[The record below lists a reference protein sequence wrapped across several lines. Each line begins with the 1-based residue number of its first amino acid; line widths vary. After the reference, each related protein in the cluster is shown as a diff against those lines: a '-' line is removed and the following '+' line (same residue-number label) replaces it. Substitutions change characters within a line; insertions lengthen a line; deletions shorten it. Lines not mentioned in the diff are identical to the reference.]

1 MEHKR
6 LSHTDITSN
15 VKVYLLHSMLEN
27 TVSNI
32 GIPVALGLLFLW
44 YMYSASFC
52 AVHFLSLHYFESR
65 HCACASPWFNQQSIR
80 WCNEEDY
87 TGILERMFIVE
98 KIFSCPLATFEI
110 KLESKVKK
118 T

>member
-1 MEHKR
+1 
-6 LSHTDITSN
+6 
-15 VKVYLLHSMLEN
+15 MLEN

-52 AVHFLSLHYFESR
+52 AVHFLFLHFFESR

-98 KIFSCPLATFEI
+98 KNFFMSFTYF
-110 KLESKVKK
+110 
-118 T
+118 

>member
-27 TVSNI
+27 MVSNI
-32 GIPVALGLLFLW
+32 GIPVALGLVILW
-44 YMYSASFC
+44 YMYSESFC
-52 AVHFLSLHYFESR
+52 AVHFLFLHHFESR

-80 WCNEEDY
+80 WCYEEDY

-98 KIFSCPLATFEI
+98 KNFFMPFTYF
-110 KLESKVKK
+110 
-118 T
+118 

>member
-32 GIPVALGLLFLW
+32 GIPVALGLVVLW
-44 YMYSASFC
+44 YMYSESFC
-52 AVHFLSLHYFESR
+52 AVHFFFLHYFESR

-98 KIFSCPLATFEI
+98 KYFF
-110 KLESKVKK
+110 
-118 T
+118 